1 MCGRYFLIDV
11 LEHEGVVLH
20 HPLREHKMGT
30 VGLQPGDGLF
40 HALQRVAVV
49 ALALGGDIVITLT
62 PCPSSHLT
70 MARASVS
77 SGSSP
82 SIAMIKQSCRTA
94 SSLCGSFL
102 IAIPLN

>member
-1 MCGRYFLIDV
+1 
-11 LEHEGVVLH
+11 
-20 HPLREHKMGT
+20 MGA

-62 PCPSSHLT
+62 PCLSSHLT

-82 SIAMIKQSCRTA
+82 SIAMIKQSCRTD